1 MATKKKQKK
10 GKSKK
15 APAKKAAPKKTKAP
29 KKDAAPKK
37 LSGMDAAIK
46 VLGEAKGPLS
56 SKEMVER
63 MLAKGYW
70 QTKGKTP
77 AATLYSAI
85 FREIRDKGKDARFSK
100 ASPGKFTLK
109 K

>member
-1 MATKKKQKK
+1 MATKKKQNK
-10 GKSKK
+10 KK
-15 APAKKAAPKKTKAP
+15 APAKKAAPKKAKAP

-37 LSGMDAAIK
+37 LSGLDAALK
-46 VLGEAKGPLS
+46 VLGE
-56 SKEMVER
+56 SKEPLGAKEIAER

-100 ASPGKFTLK
+100 AGKGKFTLK